1 MTCHVAEHHVP
12 ARIQSERQI
21 GGRFSCDV
29 FLIITDRI
37 QRIFLCLA
45 ILNRT
50 RVRREIGLDD
60 DELMRAGAVVRDVE
74 GAIAER

>member
-21 GGRFSCDV
+21 GGRSSCDV
-29 FLIITDRI
+29 FLITDRI

-45 ILNRT
+45 ILNRK
-50 RVRREIGLDD
+50 RVGREIGLDD

-74 GAIAER
+74 GAIAEP